1 VVPPRTVE
9 HIEQLERVEQSRT
22 NGDSARTERTRTS
35 LSQFDP
41 RTALEQP
48 CCSDCANK
56 SNRSCHPG
64 RSASHPA
71 ATAAVTSH
79 RRRRITLIVVFDLAP
94 PSRSHPLASPL
105 SPHPSPSSPLSLL
118 NHHPALQ
125 LRETGDSYRTPR
137 MHRWTVRG
145 VWRIVRPTWTRA
157 SQRCCCLSQG
167 YTNPRICTS
176 LPSRNGTNIY

>member
-1 VVPPRTVE
+1 VPPRTVE

-125 LRETGDSYRTPR
+125 LRERRVILIALRACTDGPSEGCGEMYSHTEQ
-137 MHRWTVRG
+137 
-145 VWRIVRPTWTRA
+145 RIATMPLSV
-157 SQRCCCLSQG
+157 QRLYKSTHCS
-167 YTNPRICTS
+167 
-176 LPSRNGTNIY
+176 